1 MTHDDD
7 SSLWWAARATMPEPE
22 RERLEALHDKQQREG
37 LTAAEQ
43 EEEEA
48 LLALYRQ
55 NILTRAQAAVLLKQ
69 RGYDVSDPG
78 QFSPPA

>member
-1 MTHDDD
+1 VTHDDV
-7 SSLWWAARATMPEPE
+7 SALWRAARATLPESQ
-22 RERLEALHDKQQREG
+22 RERLEALHVKQQREG

-55 NILTRAQAAVLLKQ
+55 TILTRAQAAALLKQ